1 MSWSYDPNTLN
12 TTTSAGR
19 LNTVRLL
26 VGDTDTTDQLV
37 QNEEITFALS
47 QTGDNV
53 YYAAVWTC
61 RAIAAKF
68 SRMVTTQLDGAL
80 SANYSDKAKQYNQ
93 LAVQIEA
100 QGKKTSGKALG
111 ISAGGISVAAMA
123 VANATPDR
131 VKPAFSITQFDN
143 PEAGDQYIPDE
154 SNGV

>member
-1 MSWSYDPNTLN
+1 MSWSYSASDLT

-19 LNTVRLL
+19 INTVRLL

-53 YYAAVWTC
+53 YYAAVWIC

-68 SRMVTTQLDGAL
+68 SRMVTTTLDGAL
-80 SANYSDKAKQYNQ
+80 SADYSDRAKQYTQ
-93 LAVQIEA
+93 LAIQIEA

-111 ISAGGISVAAMA
+111 ISAGGISVAAMG
-123 VANATPDR
+123 VANATTDR
-131 VKPAFSITQFDN
+131 VKPAFGVRQFDN
-143 PEAGDQYIPDE
+143 TEAGDQYIPE
-154 SNGV
+154 EPNGI

>member
-1 MSWSYDPNTLN
+1 MSWSYSASDLT

-19 LNTVRLL
+19 INTVRLL

-53 YYAAVWTC
+53 YYAAVWIC

-80 SANYSDKAKQYNQ
+80 SANYSDKAKQYTQ
-93 LAVQIEA
+93 LAIQIEA

-111 ISAGGISVAAMA
+111 ISAGGISVAAMDL
-123 VANATPDR
+123 ANATTDR
-131 VKPAFSITQFDN
+131 VTPAFGVTQFDN
-143 PEAGDQYIPDE
+143 VEAGDGYIPE
-154 SNGV
+154 EPNGI